1 LTLAVPPQDTDIAF
15 LREVDEGVRRDQVA
29 SLWQRY
35 GTIGVTLLVLLLG
48 SLGGWLWWQDAKAKA
63 AGVAGENYALALNKL
78 SVGENA
84 SVAPVLADLAAKGPG
99 GYSALARLT
108 EASAAVSVGNNDKA
122 IKLLDAIAAD
132 SAVAPPLRDAALV
145 KSVQLGFDALPPAT
159 IVERLKGLSIPG
171 NPWFGVAGEM
181 TALARVKAGQ
191 IAEAKPLLTA
201 IVRDTSNPPNLRGRV
216 AQLALSLGVDEAM
229 LQLPSPATTADQTPP
244 VAAPAA
250 PAK

>member
-1 LTLAVPPQDTDIAF
+1 MAVPPQDTDVAF
-15 LREVDEGVRRDQVA
+15 LREVDEGVRRDQVL

-35 GTIGVTLLVLLLG
+35 GVIGVTLVVVLLG
-48 SLGGWLWWQDAKAKA
+48 SLGGWLWWQDAQAKA
-63 AGVAGENYALALNKL
+63 AGVAGENYAQALSKL

-84 SVAPVLADLAAKGPG
+84 AVAPVLADLAAKGPG
-99 GYSALARLT
+99 GYRGLAMLT
-108 EASAAVSVGNNDKA
+108 EASSAVSVGDNAKA
-122 IKLLDAIAAD
+122 IKLFDIIAAD
-132 SAVAPPLRDAALV
+132 SAVAQPLRDVALV
-145 KSVQLGFDALPPAT
+145 KSVQLGFDTLPPAT
-159 IVERLKGLSIPG
+159 VVARLKDLSVPG

-201 IVRDTSNPPNLRGRV
+201 IVRDTGNPPNLRGRV

-229 LQLPSPATTADQTPP
+229 LQLPSPPGDETTP

-250 PAK
+250 AAK